1 MADYTLIQADAF
13 ADRLF
18 SGNPA
23 AVMVLDAPLP
33 DDLMQA
39 IAAENN
45 LSETAFVLR
54 EGDALSIRWFT
65 PTSEVPFCGHATLA
79 SAHVLMTEYGVNGP
93 VSLQTR
99 KVGTLR
105 VSQTED
111 GYELDLPRIDAT
123 PLTEVPPVLREI
135 FPGGWRAAL
144 RNFENIFVVLD
155 DPAEVTGLAPDIRR
169 IATLGA
175 GGLGVTAAGGA
186 DHGGVPVDF
195 TSRYF
200 APAHGIDEDPVTGSA
215 HATLAPYWAGVL
227 GRDSLTAFQASVR
240 GGRIGCRVAKDRVY
254 LTGQAVTYLRGS
266 IRLPE

>member
-1 MADYTLIQADAF
+1 MADYTLFQADAF

-18 SGNPA
+18 AGNPA
-23 AVMVLDAPLP
+23 AVMVLDTPLP

-45 LSETAFVLR
+45 LPETAFVLR

-79 SAHVLMTEYGVNGP
+79 SAHVLMTEYGIDGP

-123 PLTEVPPVLREI
+123 PVAEVPAVLREI
-135 FPGGWRAAL
+135 FPGGWRAVL
-144 RNFENIFVVLD
+144 RNFENMFVVLN
-155 DPAEVTGLAPDIRR
+155 DPEELAGLSPDARR
-169 IATLGA
+169 IATLEA
-175 GGLGVTAAGGA
+175 GGLGVTAAGGT
-186 DHGGVPVDF
+186 DHAGAPVDF

-200 APAHGIDEDPVTGSA
+200 APAHGIDEDPVTGST

-227 GRDSLTAFQASVR
+227 GRDRLTAFQASQR
-240 GGRIGCRVAKDRVY
+240 GGRIGCRVTKDRVH
-254 LTGQAVTYLRGS
+254 LTGQAVTYLRGT
-266 IRLPE
+266 IRLPD

>member
-105 VSQTED
+105 VSQTKD

-135 FPGGWRAAL
+135 FPGGGVAEFRKHLRRAGRPGRGHRPCPRYPPDRHAWGGRAWRH
-144 RNFENIFVVLD
+144 
-155 DPAEVTGLAPDIRR
+155 GGGRR
-169 IATLGA
+169 GSRRGA
-175 GGLGVTAAGGA
+175 GRFHLTLLRPGA
-186 DHGGVPVDF
+186 
-195 TSRYF
+195 
-200 APAHGIDEDPVTGSA
+200 
-215 HATLAPYWAGVL
+215 WN
-227 GRDSLTAFQASVR
+227 
-240 GGRIGCRVAKDRVY
+240 
-254 LTGQAVTYLRGS
+254 
-266 IRLPE
+266 